1 MTVLDFCVNGEKM
14 LLNELKIQEYEKH
27 WQIQDIKNKW
37 HKTKSTENYFLVL
50 LKLEYVWVDIGKDR

>member
-1 MTVLDFCVNGEKM
+1 MVKKC